1 MTILSKLQQYNW
13 TKANIINIM
22 TFLKTNQIPNNF
34 TSRQKKAFTDKFEKN
49 FAVKQGSLIYTPIN
63 LTVVPS
69 DDEKLKNKILT
80 QIYKSPEAL
89 GKGQNNF
96 HQLVLQ
102 KYLGIKRK
110 DVIDFLKKQP
120 AYQMFQNKPKVISR
134 GVQAKYPFQ
143 YWAID
148 LVDVENLY
156 SQNRPYKYILTA
168 TDLFTRY
175 VWYFP
180 MKNKTAPETLRAFN
194 DILKYN
200 LKFHDATTRKK
211 MTREN
216 RYDYPSFLL
225 LDNGDEFKGVFAET
239 MKANGVKLKLTPSYS
254 PQVNVEAMNGIL
266 RNLMRA
272 LFIKNQNLIWKPYII
287 DFMKSKNS
295 NRDENTKQT
304 GENLLKEY
312 FKNKNYEKVEKAK
325 ENIKKKGNKAESRIK
340 RFQNQ
345 EFQKD
350 DLVRVKLSNFQSAIR
365 AKNKAGNQKQVIVKF
380 SPSIYKIEKVI
391 SVKSNATGFP
401 LYILKDNQDRIILNE
416 DGKKRVFK
424 GADLLKIP
432 KDTLPS
438 TIDLTKV
445 NFLNRV
451 EKEDQGIRA
460 RDLFIE
466 PEEAEVEIPKPPKE
480 NKPKSPKN
488 YTFKEWDELLE
499 GKTFVDEGI
508 QWKIYEVYKDKNR
521 FVVDYYDS
529 KFANRSEDFIKQLEK
544 ETSYLKE
551 VLEFSQNEDWFQP
564 EFNNYLKK

>member
-1 MTILSKLQQYNW
+1 
-13 TKANIINIM
+13 M
-22 TFLKTNQIPNNF
+22 TFLKTNQVPKNLN
-34 TSRQKKAFTDKFEKN
+34 SRQKKSFTEKFKN
-49 FAVKQGSLIYTPIN
+49 DFAVKQGSLIYMPMN

-110 DVIDFLKKQP
+110 DVIEFLKKQP
-120 AYQMFQNKPKVISR
+120 AYQMFQNKPRVISR

-200 LKFHDATTRKK
+200 LKFHDAKTRRE

-216 RYDYPSFLL
+216 EYDYPSFLL

-312 FKNKNYEKVEKAK
+312 FNKNYEKVEKAK
-325 ENIKKKGNKAESRIK
+325 ENIKKRGNKAESRIK

-345 EFQKD
+345 EFKKD

-391 SVKSNATGFP
+391 SVKPNATGFP

-416 DGKKRVFK
+416 DGTKRVFK

-451 EKEDQGIRA
+451 EKEDQGMRA

-466 PEEAEVEIPKPPKE
+466 PEEAEEKNEILKTPKE
-480 NKPKSPKN
+480 KKPKYPKN

-499 GKTFVDEGI
+499 GKTFIDEGI
-508 QWKIYEVYKDKNR
+508 EWKIYEVYKDKNR

-529 KFANRSEDFIKQLEK
+529 KFANRGEDFIKQLEK

-564 EFNNYLKK
+564 EFYDYLK